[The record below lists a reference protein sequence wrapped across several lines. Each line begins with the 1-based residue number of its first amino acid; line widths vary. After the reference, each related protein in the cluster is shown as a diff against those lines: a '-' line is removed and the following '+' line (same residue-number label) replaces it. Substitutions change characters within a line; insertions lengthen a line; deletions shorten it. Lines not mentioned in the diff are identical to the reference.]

1 LKSILLDAKKK
12 LKDAGLTS
20 FSLDAE
26 LLLCAVL
33 CCDRSRLLLDMLENK
48 KKLTDAEALLY
59 SQNIER
65 RIAGECTAYITGRK
79 EFRYLSF
86 NVNKN
91 VLVPRPE
98 TETLVDAAL
107 EFIDKLSGSKKL
119 YSGKNICAL
128 DICTGSGAIA
138 LSLLHERPSLEV
150 YASDICKSALDVA
163 KKNAKDT
170 KLDVKFIHSDLFK
183 NIEQK
188 FNLIITNPPYIPSD
202 KISTLE
208 KEVQNEPHIA
218 LDGGKDG
225 LQIIKKIIADA
236 KKYLFSDGA
245 LFIEADSN
253 QTLEI
258 TELLCKEN
266 YIDIDVKKDFAGLER
281 VISAKVGAHLNIE
294 N

>member
-1 LKSILLDAKKK
+1 LKSILLDAKQK

-33 CCDRSRLLLDMLENK
+33 CCDRSRLLLDILENK
-48 KKLTDAEALLY
+48 KKLTDVETLLY

-86 NVNKN
+86 YVNKN

-107 EFIDKLSGSKKL
+107 EFVDKLSG
-119 YSGKNICAL
+119 GKNIYAL
-128 DICTGSGAIA
+128 DLCTGSGAIA
-138 LSLLHERPSLEV
+138 LSLLHERPSLKV
-150 YASDICKSALDVA
+150 YASDICNAALDVA
-163 KKNAKDT
+163 KKNAADT

-183 NIEQK
+183 NIAQK

-245 LFIEADSN
+245 LFIEADSS
-253 QTLEI
+253 QTSEI
-258 TELLCKEN
+258 IELLCKEN
-266 YIDIDVKKDFAGLER
+266 YSDIAVKKDFAGLDR
-281 VISAKVGAHLNIE
+281 VISASAHLNIE